1 MLKTDQFFH
10 IDDGILFFAL
20 LVTLKF
26 ATHANTLQRAV
37 GVALA
42 AKLANFVIWMM
53 LSVVILQTLFG

>member
-1 MLKTDQFFH
+1 LLKTDQFFH

-37 GVALA
+37 GVAVA
-42 AKLANFVIWMM
+42 AKLANFVI
-53 LSVVILQTLFG
+53 LQTLFG

>member
-37 GVALA
+37 AVA